1 MDFLTRTTEAV
12 EGRVDSGPTRDMPF
26 KQLAWEGLNVSTR
39 DAEVAVHS
47 NDSLHTWVVSTRDL
61 DLGQT
66 L

>member
-12 EGRVDSGPTRDMPF
+12 EGRVDSGPTQDMLF

-39 DAEVAVHS
+39 DVEVAVRS

-61 DLGQT
+61 DPGQT